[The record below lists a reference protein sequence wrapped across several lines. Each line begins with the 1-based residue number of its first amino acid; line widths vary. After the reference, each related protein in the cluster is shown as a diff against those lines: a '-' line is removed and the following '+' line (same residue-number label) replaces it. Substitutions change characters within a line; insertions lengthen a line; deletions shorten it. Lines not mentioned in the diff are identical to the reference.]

1 MKRFRNQD
9 LLEYIQSIFQQ
20 DYNRTI
26 CTKQTAEY
34 RKDGINNDD
43 MADAI
48 KYWFE
53 IKGNPTD
60 AKVTN
65 GGIGIVPYII
75 NESRAYWKE
84 RRRLEAIAKEN
95 SKRKNS
101 PQDTEEVT
109 AQITSIKKPIGIYY
123 FEID

>member
-1 MKRFRNQD
+1 
-9 LLEYIQSIFQQ
+9 
-20 DYNRTI
+20 
-26 CTKQTAEY
+26 
-34 RKDGINNDD
+34 

-53 IKGNPTD
+53 IKGNPTN

-84 RRRLEAIAKEN
+84 RRRLAAIAEEN
-95 SKRKNS
+95 ANRENS
-101 PQDTEEVT
+101 PQETEKVT
-109 AQITSIKKPIGIYY
+109 AQITTLRLTRG
-123 FEID
+123 EGCE